1 MLYIIYKYV
10 YICIPGV
17 SNDPVFFAFSKKT
30 SRRGPAP
37 FFMILRHAAPFFDFA
52 QSRSPM
58 RAIESYLVPCGALG
72 GPMSWVDTKRHHS
85 LKIAVCL
92 VSNLSQSGRTSYEYS
107 K

>member
-37 FFMILRHAAPFFDFA
+37 FFMILRHAAPFIDFA
-52 QSRSPM
+52 NQGHP
-58 RAIESYLVPCGALG
+58 
-72 GPMSWVDTKRHHS
+72 
-85 LKIAVCL
+85 
-92 VSNLSQSGRTSYEYS
+92 
-107 K
+107 